1 MRLIFAGTPR
11 FAAAALDG
19 LLAAGHD
26 VALVLTQPDRPAG
39 RGLKPLASE
48 VKQIAAL
55 RGLAIAQP
63 GSLKSPDILEVL
75 RSTEAMVMVVV
86 AYGLLLPQAV
96 LDLFPLGCLN
106 VHASLLPRWRGAAPI
121 QRALL
126 AGDAESGVCIMRMAA
141 GLDTGPVFRRDAIP
155 IAVRETA
162 GTLHDRLAR
171 IGADALVAV
180 LQNLAG
186 GAMQA
191 VAQDTIA
198 VSYAA
203 KVGREDAAVHWSEPA
218 IHLDRVIRAFDP
230 VPGAHARLGDERV
243 KVWRAMAGSHI
254 TEETA
259 DPGCIVRIDDAGLHV
274 ACGQG
279 SALILQELQRDGG
292 RRLPVPDFLRG
303 HPLLAGDR
311 FGDGR

>member
-1 MRLIFAGTPR
+1 MS
-11 FAAAALDG
+11 LDG
-19 LLAAGHD
+19 LLRAGHD
-26 VALVLTQPDRPAG
+26 VALVLTQPDRAAG

-55 RGLAIAQP
+55 RGLEVAQP
-63 GSLKSPDILEVL
+63 ITLKSPDILEAL

-126 AGDAESGVCIMRMAA
+126 AGDAESGVCIMRMEA
-141 GLDTGPVFRRDAIP
+141 GLDTGPVFRREAIP
-155 IAVRETA
+155 IAARETA
-162 GTLHDRLAR
+162 GTLHDRLAQV
-171 IGADALVAV
+171 GAVALVTV
-180 LQNLAG
+180 LENLAG
-186 GAMQA
+186 GSMQA
-191 VAQDTIA
+191 IAQDTIA

-203 KVGREDAAVHWSEPA
+203 KVRREDAVVRWAEPA

-230 VPGAHARLGDERV
+230 VPGAHAQLGDDRV
-243 KVWRAMAGSHI
+243 KVWRAVIEPDI
-254 TEETA
+254 TDETT
-259 DPGCIVRIDDAGLHV
+259 DPGRIVRISDTGLHV

-279 SALILQELQRDGG
+279 SVLIIQELQREGG
-292 RRLPVPDFLRG
+292 RRLPVPAFLRG
-303 HPLLAGDR
+303 HPLAVRDR

>member
-1 MRLIFAGTPR
+1 MS
-11 FAAAALDG
+11 LDG
-19 LLAAGHD
+19 LLAAGHE
-26 VALVLTQPDRPAG
+26 VALVLTQPDRAAG

-48 VKQIAAL
+48 VKQIAAR
-55 RGLAIAQP
+55 RGLEVAQP
-63 GSLKSPDILEVL
+63 ITLKSPDILEAL

-126 AGDAESGVCIMRMAA
+126 AGDAESGVCIMRMEA
-141 GLDTGPVFRRDAIP
+141 GLDTGPVFRREAIP
-155 IAVRETA
+155 IAARETA
-162 GTLHDRLAR
+162 GTLHDRLAQV
-171 IGADALVAV
+171 GAVALVTV
-180 LQNLAG
+180 LENLAAG
-186 GAMQA
+186 SMLAI
-191 VAQDTIA
+191 AQDTIA

-203 KVGREDAAVHWSEPA
+203 KVRSEDAIVRWAEPA

-230 VPGAHARLGDERV
+230 VPGAHTQLGDGRV
-243 KVWRAMAGSHI
+243 KVWRAVIEPEI
-254 TEETA
+254 TDETT
-259 DPGCIVRIDDAGLHV
+259 DPGRIVRISDAGLHV

-279 SALILQELQRDGG
+279 SVLIIQELQREGG
-292 RRLPVPDFLRG
+292 RRLPVSEFLRG
-303 HPLLAGDR
+303 HPLMAGDR

>member
-1 MRLIFAGTPR
+1 M
-11 FAAAALDG
+11 
-19 LLAAGHD
+19 
-26 VALVLTQPDRPAG
+26 LTQPDRAAG

-48 VKQIAAL
+48 VKQIAAR
-55 RGLAIAQP
+55 RGLEVAQP
-63 GSLKSPDILEVL
+63 ITLKSPDILEAL

-126 AGDAESGVCIMRMAA
+126 AGDAESGVCIMRMEA
-141 GLDTGPVFRRDAIP
+141 GLDTGPVFRREAIP
-155 IAVRETA
+155 IAARETA
-162 GTLHDRLAR
+162 GTLHDRLAQV
-171 IGADALVAV
+171 GAVALVTV
-180 LQNLAG
+180 LENLAAG
-186 GAMQA
+186 SMQA
-191 VAQDTIA
+191 IAQDTIA

-203 KVGREDAAVHWSEPA
+203 KVRSEDAIVRWAEPA

-230 VPGAHARLGDERV
+230 VPGAHTQLGDGRV
-243 KVWRAMAGSHI
+243 KVWRAVMEPEI
-254 TEETA
+254 TDETT
-259 DPGCIVRIDDAGLHV
+259 DPGRIVRISDAGLHV

-279 SALILQELQRDGG
+279 SVLIIQELQREGG
-292 RRLPVPDFLRG
+292 RRLPVSEFLRG
-303 HPLLAGDR
+303 HPLMAGDR